1 MDMIKGMNEAIEKI
15 EKGESQGDS
24 SEYSRVLQMMK
35 DLSQP
40 DIVSRME
47 AAPAAEK
54 EAFLKQVAHLEK
66 VWPGGIKGYIE
77 RAKVLLE
84 DSKNG
89 KNPLEEYTPSVPEG
103 FNVKVGDDNFYE
115 LEKLGFEEIKD
126 TCFVLVAGGLGE
138 RLGYNDIK
146 IGIQSN
152 LVTLDRFIQVYI
164 NYILAYEA
172 KFKKEKNLCEDWYI
186 PLAIMT
192 SGDTHDKT
200 VKLLNNNYNFGMKP
214 FQITIV
220 KQEKCPAILDNDCH
234 LALKPDHL
242 EIETKPHGHGDIHT
256 LLYQNGLVHKWV
268 EEGKKW
274 FLLFQD
280 TNALIFNAIPSAIG
294 VSKKLNLA
302 INTICIPRKPGE
314 AVGAICKLTNKDGK
328 VLTNNVEY
336 NQLDPLLKA
345 KYNPQGDV
353 ANKEGL
359 SDFPGNSNVL
369 IFELAPYLK
378 ALERTKGLI
387 PEFVNPKYADET
399 KNKFKSPT
407 RLECLMQDFPKLL
420 VNNEKVGF
428 SSYEKWFC
436 FTTCKNNLKDG
447 CDKLK
452 KGISAETAFSEEQDI
467 YNWNIKILKDIL
479 GKLTIDNTE
488 PELDLEIEGTHVK
501 FGPKIIIYPSFA
513 STVSELKDKV
523 KANIKVS
530 NNSTLILKGDFV
542 LTKDVDVDGI
552 AVIDDKTKDFRV
564 TNKQRH
570 VFDLLKP
577 GEGKNYEQIR
587 GYSCYVSN

>member
-15 EKGESQGDS
+15 EKAENQGDS

-47 AAPAAEK
+47 SAPAAEK

-220 KQEKCPAILDNDCH
+220 KQEKCPAMLDNDCH
-234 LALKPDHL
+234 LSLKPDHL
-242 EIETKPHGHGDIHT
+242 EI
-256 LLYQNGLVHKWV
+256 
-268 EEGKKW
+268 
-274 FLLFQD
+274 
-280 TNALIFNAIPSAIG
+280 
-294 VSKKLNLA
+294 
-302 INTICIPRKPGE
+302 
-314 AVGAICKLTNKDGK
+314 
-328 VLTNNVEY
+328 
-336 NQLDPLLKA
+336 
-345 KYNPQGDV
+345 
-353 ANKEGL
+353 
-359 SDFPGNSNVL
+359 
-369 IFELAPYLK
+369 
-378 ALERTKGLI
+378 
-387 PEFVNPKYADET
+387 
-399 KNKFKSPT
+399 
-407 RLECLMQDFPKLL
+407 
-420 VNNEKVGF
+420 
-428 SSYEKWFC
+428 
-436 FTTCKNNLKDG
+436 
-447 CDKLK
+447 
-452 KGISAETAFSEEQDI
+452 
-467 YNWNIKILKDIL
+467 
-479 GKLTIDNTE
+479 
-488 PELDLEIEGTHVK
+488 
-501 FGPKIIIYPSFA
+501 
-513 STVSELKDKV
+513 
-523 KANIKVS
+523 
-530 NNSTLILKGDFV
+530 
-542 LTKDVDVDGI
+542 
-552 AVIDDKTKDFRV
+552 
-564 TNKQRH
+564 
-570 VFDLLKP
+570 
-577 GEGKNYEQIR
+577 
-587 GYSCYVSN
+587 

>member
-1 MDMIKGMNEAIEKI
+1 MDAAA
-15 EKGESQGDS
+15 
-24 SEYSRVLQMMK
+24 VLAMMK
-35 DLSQP
+35 ELNQTE
-40 DIVSRME
+40 IVSRME
-47 AAPAAEK
+47 AANDKDK
-54 EAFLKQVAHLEK
+54 EHLVKQVNHLER
-66 VWPGGIKGYIE
+66 VWPGGIKGYID

-103 FNVKVGDDNFYE
+103 FNVKVGDPSFYE
-115 LEKLGFEEIKD
+115 LEKLGFEEIKN

-146 IGIQSN
+146 IGIQCN
-152 LVTLDRFIQVYI
+152 MVTLDRFIQVYI

-172 KFKKEKNLCEDWYI
+172 KFKKEENIDEDWYI

-234 LALKPDHL
+234 LAMKKDVL

-268 EEGKKW
+268 EDGKKW

-294 VSKKLNLA
+294 VSKKLGLA

-314 AVGAICKLTNKDGK
+314 AVGAICKLTSKDGK

-336 NQLDPLLKA
+336 NQLEPLLKA
-345 KYNPQGDV
+345 KYPKGGDV
-353 ANKEGL
+353 ANEQGL

-369 IFELAPYLK
+369 IFQLEPYLK
-378 ALERTKGLI
+378 ALDRTKGLM
-387 PEFVNPKYADET
+387 PEFVNPKYADDT
-399 KNKFKSPT
+399 KTSFKSPT

-420 VNNEKVGF
+420 INNEKVGF

-447 CDKLK
+447 CAKLA

-467 YNWNIKILKDIL
+467 YNWNIHVLKDIL
-479 GKLTIDNTE
+479 GKLTIENTE
-488 PELDLEIEGTHVK
+488 PECDLEIEGTHVK

-523 KANIKVS
+523 KANIKVT
-530 NNSTLILKGDFV
+530 NNSTLILKNDIEI
-542 LTKDVDVDGI
+542 TKDVDVDGI
-552 AVIDDKTKDFRV
+552 AVIEDETQDFRIH
-564 TNKQRH
+564 NKERH
-570 VFDLLKP
+570 HFAPLKP

-587 GYSCYVSN
+587 GYTVHKHN